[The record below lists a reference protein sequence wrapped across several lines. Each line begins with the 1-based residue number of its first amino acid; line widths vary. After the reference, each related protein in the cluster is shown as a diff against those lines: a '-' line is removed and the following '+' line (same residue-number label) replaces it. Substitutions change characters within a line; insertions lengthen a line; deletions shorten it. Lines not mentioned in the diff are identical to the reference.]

1 MSEKPPLTLPMQHIP
16 STFAPVPP
24 VPVPDTPVQQ
34 LIDHVADRTTD
45 IAT

>member
-24 VPVPDTPVQQ
+24 APAPDTPVQQ
-34 LIDHVADRTTD
+34 LIENVAERTTD
-45 IAT
+45 AST